1 MEFKNEFLLTGT
13 PDEVIIKFL
22 DVPLM
27 ASFLPG
33 ASVGLVQPDGT
44 YPATLT
50 VAFGPKRLNF
60 KGSLTQSVSL
70 AEHAGELS
78 GTATGDVR
86 GARMAVKLRYSLY
99 EGGILNGRI
108 VTKVEMVSEAQ
119 LTGILAEFART
130 GGVVVTQ
137 ALLTE
142 FSRRF
147 GEHMASGCALAEQ
160 AGGNNTLSATVL
172 AGTVGRSIWR
182 RILTAFRNFLSRG
195 KESG

>member
-13 PDEVIIKFL
+13 PDEVIAKFA

-60 KGSLTQSVSL
+60 KGTLMQRVTP

-86 GARMAVKLRYSLY
+86 GARMAVKLRYSLR
-99 EGGILNGRI
+99 EGGLQKNRI
-108 VTKVEMVSEAQ
+108 VTRVDMVSEAQ
-119 LTGILAEFART
+119 LTGVLAEFART
-130 GGVVVTQ
+130 GGAVVTE
-137 ALLTE
+137 ALLSE

-147 GEHMASGCALAEQ
+147 GENMASGSAVSAP
-160 AGGNNTLSATVL
+160 ASADNTLSAAALASAIARSFWRRTVL
-172 AGTVGRSIWR
+172 A
-182 RILTAFRNFLSRG
+182 FRKLLRRG
-195 KESG
+195 KGAD

>member
-13 PDEVIIKFL
+13 PDEVIIKFA

-70 AEHAGELS
+70 AEHVGELS

-86 GARMAVKLRYSLY
+86 GARMAVKLRYNLR
-99 EGGILNGRI
+99 EGGLLNNRL
-108 VTKVEMVSEAQ
+108 VTRVEMVSEAQ
-119 LTGILAEFART
+119 LTGVLAEFART
-130 GGVVVTQ
+130 GGAVVTQ

-147 GEHMASGCALAEQ
+147 GDHMALGFAAVAPASGDNA
-160 AGGNNTLSATVL
+160 LSATALAGALGRDFWQRTVL
-172 AGTVGRSIWR
+172 A
-182 RILTAFRNFLSRG
+182 FRKLLRRG